1 MKIYATEKNET
12 HKSGIEL
19 LKKNGHTVIFD
30 LKKNKPA
37 DIDVLFI
44 RTYTNATKEYLSQF
58 TNLKYVLR
66 VGVGLDNVDL
76 DECKRR
82 KITVINAPGSNAN
95 AVAEYVLGVAIMG
108 LRSIP
113 FQTNR
118 LHEKEWRDKTHIGS
132 EIKNKVIGIVGC
144 GAIGRLIAK
153 KLQNFEVKNILGYD
167 PYLTEEQMKAA
178 YIQKTELGEL
188 IKNSDIITLH
198 MPLTPETKNMIS
210 KKTFS
215 QMKKN
220 TVLINAARGG
230 IINEI
235 DLVEALKSKKIK
247 AAALDVFENEP
258 NVRKELLELD
268 NLICTPHI
276 AGFTQEA
283 DEEMARM
290 PARKFLEMIQ

>member
-1 MKIYATEKNET
+1 
-12 HKSGIEL
+12 
-19 LKKNGHTVIFD
+19 
-30 LKKNKPA
+30 
-37 DIDVLFI
+37 
-44 RTYTNATKEYLSQF
+44 
-58 TNLKYVLR
+58 
-66 VGVGLDNVDL
+66 
-76 DECKRR
+76 
-82 KITVINAPGSNAN
+82 
-95 AVAEYVLGVAIMG
+95 
-108 LRSIP
+108 
-113 FQTNR
+113 
-118 LHEKEWRDKTHIGS
+118 
-132 EIKNKVIGIVGC
+132 
-144 GAIGRLIAK
+144 
-153 KLQNFEVKNILGYD
+153 
-167 PYLTEEQMKAA
+167 
-178 YIQKTELGEL
+178 
-188 IKNSDIITLH
+188 